1 MHRRPFCRRW
11 LMLSILWSWKKNT
24 GSMCQAVG
32 QEGTMLSFARMP
44 GTAWYDG
51 HRVGLST
58 TVTSEYSHARR
69 SFSQVLV
76 PSQMLPISSFCM
88 RYRRPSSLVFW
99 RRHLI
104 NHHRTAIIIYAWY
117 MEVQFNN
124 ERLNIMFVFLI
135 VSCPNFPW
143 LIPKQVSITIV
154 AFINIHIATHD
165 DAIKGHVTLFSECVV
180 PFLTYISSNPNTLG
194 NSFIWRLD
202 SSQMHFT
209 LSGIF
214 RQKTRMRE
222 YEKQKYTRRQN

>member
-11 LMLSILWSWKKNT
+11 LMLSILWSWKKT
-24 GSMCQAVG
+24 LGACIRLLGRRGRCWVLQGCRG
-32 QEGTMLSFARMP
+32 QPDMMVTEWQR
-44 GTAWYDG
+44 D
-51 HRVGLST
+51 GLST

-99 RRHLI
+99 RRH
-104 NHHRTAIIIYAWY
+104 HHRTAIIIYAWH

-124 ERLNIMFVFLI
+124 EGLNIMFVFLI

-154 AFINIHIATHD
+154 AFIDIPIATMMLSRDTLPVLVSALYRSLH
-165 DAIKGHVTLFSECVV
+165 IYPVTPTPSKIPSHE
-180 PFLTYISSNPNTLG
+180 G
-194 NSFIWRLD
+194 
-202 SSQMHFT
+202 
-209 LSGIF
+209 
-214 RQKTRMRE
+214 
-222 YEKQKYTRRQN
+222 